1 MSMRTRSAMLL
12 VALLGMSADGSRGLG
27 ATVDSF
33 LRALKQHGNYELG
46 TNYTVPSAEKD
57 AYIRLWKTGEK
68 MLLGREHVFSFDT
81 RFSINYYGEDR
92 ERPTG
97 TNDLSTAQAIDRT
110 RSFLTALG
118 YDLASIYVDLD
129 PREMPLVF
137 DSSNYVSLAWYHP
150 GLDNIESFTIE
161 WARKP
166 AQIVHC
172 FFTYSKPPTNNASAG
187 GNAEGSWAWHLAGS
201 PRDLR
206 AIKEFAPIL
215 PELKPVLEILKT
227 NAFDTPQARQPFK
240 PGFTTSISTLDGWSF
255 WLDSGKLGGF
265 ATPDRLFLNPN
276 AGWWTHTMKR
286 PSKLGEAEAIERVVA
301 AIRKLGRKDIADWCE
316 VSRPKIYQPNTYGTT
331 RLSRIRFEWNTPES
345 PKQSVAVRAEVDTAS
360 GELKSLRFVMEPPED
375 EPPKEK

>member
-1 MSMRTRSAMLL
+1 MLL
-12 VALLGMSADGSRGLG
+12 VVLLGMMTDGSRVFG
-27 ATVDSF
+27 ATVETF
-33 LRALKQHGNYELG
+33 LKALKQHGNYELG

-68 MLLGREHVFSFDT
+68 MLLAGEHVSLFDT

-97 TNDLSTAQAIDRT
+97 TNDLSIAQAIERT

-118 YDLASIYVDLD
+118 YDLASIYADLD

-137 DSSNYVSLAWYHP
+137 DSSDYVSLAWYNP
-150 GLDNIESFTIE
+150 GLDDIRSFAIE

-166 AQIVHC
+166 AKIVHC
-172 FFTYSKPPTNNASAG
+172 FFTFAKPPAQRASTGA
-187 GNAEGSWAWHLAGS
+187 NAEGSWAWHLAGS

-227 NAFDTPQARQPFK
+227 NAFDTPQAREPFK
-240 PGFTTSISTLDGWSF
+240 LGYTRSISTLDGWSF

-286 PSKLGEAEAIERVVA
+286 QSKLGEADAIAKVVA

-331 RLSRIRFEWNTPES
+331 RLSRIRFEWNTPERA
-345 PKQSVAVRAEVDTAS
+345 KQSVAVRAEVDTAS
-360 GELKSLRFVMEPPED
+360 GELKSLRFVMEPPD
-375 EPPKEK
+375 IAEKAK